1 MKAHLIYKT
10 KTGEMRTCC
19 GRPVT
24 VTEGVAKRPCE
35 VPFDQRCQHPGCKG
49 RWPSFYAEAQLELAL
64 AA

>member
-10 KTGEMRTCC
+10 KTGEMRTHC

-24 VTEGVAKRPCE
+24 AGKLAMRPCE
-35 VPFDQRCQHPGCKG
+35 VPFDQRCQRPGCKG
-49 RWPSFYAEAQLELAL
+49 RWPSFYAEVQLELAL

>member
-1 MKAHLIYKT
+1 MKAHLIYNT
-10 KTGEMRTCC
+10 KTGETRTYC

-24 VTEGVAKRPCE
+24 AGVAKRPCE
-35 VPFDQRCQHPGCKG
+35 VPFDQRCQHAGCKG